1 MWIMSQRIM
10 SIVLVSLTSRL
21 AAERAIVIVMD

>member
-21 AAERAIVIVMD
+21 AAERAIVIVVD